1 MLVIISPSKTQDFS
15 PLSQPLAHSQP
26 QLLQESSLLV
36 KELKK
41 LKPQALAK
49 LMDLSENL
57 AELNWSRYQQWHP
70 PFTPDNA
77 KQALFA
83 FKGDVYGGIP
93 AEDYSMDDLDYA
105 QHHLRILSGLYGILR
120 PLDLMQPYRLE
131 MKIKLKNKRGT
142 TLYTFWDKQLTDQI
156 NSALSGHKEAVLV
169 NLASNEYYKALQPKV
184 IQGRI
189 ITPQF
194 KEFKGGKYSTIA
206 LFAKRARGLMTDYI
220 LCNRLEDPE
229 TLKGFDREGYS
240 FSEPLSKGDEWV
252 FVR

>member
-41 LKPQALAK
+41 LKPQALAG

-57 AELNWSRYQQWHP
+57 AELNWSRYQQWQT
-70 PFTPDNA
+70 PFTRENA

-93 AEDYSMDDLDYA
+93 ADDYSTEELRYA
-105 QHHLRILSGLYGILR
+105 QDHLRILSGLYGVLR
-120 PLDLMQPYRLE
+120 PLDLIQPYRLE
-131 MKIKLKNKRGT
+131 MKTKLKNKRGA
-142 TLYTFWDKQLTDQI
+142 TLYTFWNEQLTVAL
-156 NSALSGHKEAVLV
+156 NEALSAQKEPVLV
-169 NLASNEYYKALQPKV
+169 NLASNEYYKALQPKA
-184 IQGRI
+184 IQSRI

-220 LCNRLEDPE
+220 LRNRLEDPE
-229 TLKGFDREGYS
+229 TMKGFDREGYS